1 MIKLTGLS
9 WITTYYTHSTYASI
23 SDVDVC
29 GPEAIKRIVA
39 DLIREISLYR
49 NFL

>member
-23 SDVDVC
+23 SDVC
-29 GPEAIKRIVA
+29 CPEVIKRIVD